1 MKNPEDKTEIKLIF
15 ANQTE
20 DDILLKSTLDEL
32 EAKHSNFKVKYVLS
46 TPPVT

>member
-1 MKNPEDKTEIKLIF
+1 MKNPEDKTEISMIY

-32 EAKHSNFKVKYVLS
+32 EKKHKNFKVTYVLT
-46 TPPVT
+46 TPPAR